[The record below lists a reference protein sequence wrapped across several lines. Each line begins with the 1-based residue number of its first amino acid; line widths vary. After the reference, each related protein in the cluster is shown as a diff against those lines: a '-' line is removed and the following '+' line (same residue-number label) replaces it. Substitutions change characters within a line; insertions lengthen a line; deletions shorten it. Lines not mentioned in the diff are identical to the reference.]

1 MHTPSGLLH
10 QQQQV
15 FNPFQAGAGSLGGPG
30 QQSHTGSLHAR
41 QSSRYTFANENPA
54 SAVTSVNPRGNAVH
68 MAEQVRMMPQQAQ
81 QQQMHNQA
89 QLAAQFY
96 GATGGAPGLGGMLGG
111 GVQQP
116 PPGLKSAPTPPAPG
130 MGIPIGGIHGL
141 GGQFSGLGLGG
152 HHGKNESSEV
162 LLREL
167 MRGNGAAGLANAASG
182 LGRAADGKRMLS
194 ASLQSGGRYTD
205 LPNTVDLGDPSILQ
219 ARVAQPQQ
227 QHQMHHQ
234 GLQAGG
240 VQGQQ
245 GAYNQNMYYGNVGRW

>member
-1 MHTPSGLLH
+1 
-10 QQQQV
+10 
-15 FNPFQAGAGSLGGPG
+15 
-30 QQSHTGSLHAR
+30 
-41 QSSRYTFANENPA
+41 
-54 SAVTSVNPRGNAVH
+54 

-96 GATGGAPGLGGMLGG
+96 GAAGGAPGLGGMLGG

-116 PPGLKSAPTPPAPG
+116 PPGLKSASTPPAPG
-130 MGIPIGGIHGL
+130 MGMPIGGIHGL
-141 GGQFSGLGLGG
+141 GGQFGGLGLGG

-167 MRGNGAAGLANAASG
+167 MRGNGAAGLVNTTGG
-182 LGRAADGKRMLS
+182 LGRAVDGKRMLS
-194 ASLQSGGRYTD
+194 ASLQSGGRYTN
-205 LPNTVDLGDPSILQ
+205 LPNAVDLGDPSILQ

-227 QHQMHHQ
+227 QHQIHHQ

-240 VQGQQ
+240 AQGQQ

>member
-1 MHTPSGLLH
+1 
-10 QQQQV
+10 
-15 FNPFQAGAGSLGGPG
+15 
-30 QQSHTGSLHAR
+30 
-41 QSSRYTFANENPA
+41 
-54 SAVTSVNPRGNAVH
+54 
-68 MAEQVRMMPQQAQ
+68 MMPQQAQ

-116 PPGLKSAPTPPAPG
+116 PPGLKSASTPPAPG
-130 MGIPIGGIHGL
+130 MGMPIGGIHGL
-141 GGQFSGLGLGG
+141 GGQFGGLGLGG

-167 MRGNGAAGLANAASG
+167 MRGNGAAGLANTAGG
-182 LGRAADGKRMLS
+182 LGRAVDGKRMLS
-194 ASLQSGGRYTD
+194 ASLQSGGRYTN
-205 LPNTVDLGDPSILQ
+205 LPNAVDLGDPSILQ

-227 QHQMHHQ
+227 QHQIHHQ

-240 VQGQQ
+240 AQGQQ